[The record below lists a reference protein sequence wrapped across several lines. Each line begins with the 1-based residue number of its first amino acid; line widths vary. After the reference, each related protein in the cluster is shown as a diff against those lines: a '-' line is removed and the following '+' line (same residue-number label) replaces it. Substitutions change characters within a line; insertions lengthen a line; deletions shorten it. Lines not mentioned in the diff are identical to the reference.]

1 MFVSVRERDYNIVS
15 FYHFLGSEQDQCLVV
30 LKRAI
35 TANIAYG
42 AVLSFLFA
50 CQFALKLVV
59 KEGMEANGSIIA
71 RIYRMIVDPFVVKNH
86 FLREITAFP
95 LKIYRIRC
103 VNQCIF

>member
-30 LKRAI
+30 LKRAL

-42 AVLSFLFA
+42 ALFFTLFA

-59 KEGMEANGSIIA
+59 KEDTRQMANGGSIV
-71 RIYRMIVDPFVVKNH
+71 RMKKQK
-86 FLREITAFP
+86 T
-95 LKIYRIRC
+95 C
-103 VNQCIF
+103 VSDNDERANLYFHCM

>member
-30 LKRAI
+30 LKRAL

-42 AVLSFLFA
+42 ALFFTLFA

-59 KEGMEANGSIIA
+59 KEDTRQMANGGSIV
-71 RIYRMIVDPFVVKNH
+71 RMKKPKTCAAKS
-86 FLREITAFP
+86 L
-95 LKIYRIRC
+95 
-103 VNQCIF
+103 